1 MIAFSAIWLL
11 LIAGVAIYPML
22 ALRKRQRTTWWDHV
36 YPFTGVIAWFPLGM
50 ANIGSTVS
58 LSNFVVEVFW
68 IAVLSAVVPWGRWL
82 LSRVERKQ
90 IKALSLLLTFIPIV
104 AAVVIRLTMPTL
116 PE

>member
-1 MIAFSAIWLL
+1 MIAFSAILFL
-11 LIAGVAIYPML
+11 LIAGVAIFPMS
-22 ALRKRQRTTWWDHV
+22 ALRKSQRMAWWDWD
-36 YPFTGVIAWFPLGM
+36 YPFTGVVAWFPLAM
-50 ANIGSTVS
+50 SNIGSTVS

-68 IAVLSAVVPWGRWL
+68 IAVLSVVIPWGRWL

-90 IKALSLLLTFIPIV
+90 FETLSLFLTFLPIL